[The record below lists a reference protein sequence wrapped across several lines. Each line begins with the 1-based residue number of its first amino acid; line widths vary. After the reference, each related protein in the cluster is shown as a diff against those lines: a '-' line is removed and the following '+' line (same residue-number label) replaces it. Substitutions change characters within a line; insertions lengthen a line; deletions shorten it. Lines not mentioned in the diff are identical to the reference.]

1 MYIPARNLPCDL
13 ASQILLGLSQDA
25 VLLESF
31 RELSLSLPVI
41 LLVLPSLFGAQASSL
56 AEEGLLNTAH
66 TLKNELPRGK
76 TAA

>member
-1 MYIPARNLPCDL
+1 MYIPTQNLPCDL

-25 VLLESF
+25 VFLESF

-66 TLKNELPRGK
+66 ILKNKLPRGK
-76 TAA
+76 TAG